1 MQINPQLI
9 EKIKESLFSV
19 LPITAIVLLL
29 SVTIAPLAPGV
40 IVLFSFGAFL
50 LIIGI
55 GIFTLG
61 VDLSMTPMGQGI
73 LGKQKGW
80 LCQSC
85 CALFWER

>member
-50 LIIGI
+50 YQRIAHSSRYIQSVPVAMVCSVG
-55 GIFTLG
+55 TLH
-61 VDLSMTPMGQGI
+61 SI
-73 LGKQKGW
+73 LLQW
-80 LCQSC
+80 YVM
-85 CALFWER
+85 FFR